1 MSHRPA
7 TLVQAFFLLPNGIPL
22 AHYDSQQ
29 AEHMITYK
37 RHLTPLA
44 ALSLSTLILAGCAT
58 QRKYI
63 LNQFQAE
70 PIQNDASIQALETKY
85 TNWVQFADWVRTN
98 APSEQK
104 ARRNEVL
111 SDLIRLSDYK
121 YEKFKTKLYV
131 VDAGGN
137 TLIDIT
143 SIGLT
148 AAATLTGGTAGQV
161 LAGTDTA
168 LKGAQGKVAERWLNA
183 KAMRIIQTTM
193 DSMRAEIYTTIAT
206 RMTSPYD
213 QFPIEEGYQLVNRYH
228 EAASLPNALARIA
241 TARATCPN
249 AMKPS
254 VMPISRGTS
263 SSCGRPS
270 RQRPS
275 RTMRSC
281 SMARRWVESSSII
294 A

>member
-228 EAASLPNALARIA
+228 EAASLPNALARMEA
-241 TARATCPN
+241 TMSQEKSQNEAAATEAARAASVPTPGPN
-249 AMKPS
+249 KP
-254 VMPISRGTS
+254 
-263 SSCGRPS
+263 
-270 RQRPS
+270 
-275 RTMRSC
+275 
-281 SMARRWVESSSII
+281 
-294 A
+294 